1 MSLPNKDKK
10 WSEASDPRFDLPT
23 LPPHGVQAR
32 KKNLH
37 VLFAQLLTSRRPVLV
52 TWIFGEFEVTA
63 QGRSR

>member
-32 KKNLH
+32 KKTYTCFLH
-37 VLFAQLLTSRRPVLV
+37 NF
-52 TWIFGEFEVTA
+52 
-63 QGRSR
+63 